1 MKHTINTM
9 LGLGLTALAPFAAL
23 AQDTPAAPAPAPTEA
38 PAPAAP
44 TVPATPSKEEVKSVF
59 SYLMGYQFGQQ
70 LAMEN
75 STISAGDIDDATFFK
90 AMADGIS
97 NQVDPAMR
105 EKDIRLIM
113 DTFMQEL
120 QDRAAKRS
128 AENLAKGK
136 AFLEENAKKEGVVTT
151 KSGLQYKVITP
162 GDGRKFDQD
171 KDGKNAVCSVIYEGR
186 LIDGTVFDATEDPVE
201 FPINAV
207 VPGFSEALKAMPIGS
222 EWEIYIPANLGYG
235 EQGPGVIGNNSTLVF
250 KLKLTDIKP
259 GQGTSEN
266 PYELTP
272 EMLQQ
277 LQEQGLV
284 PAQDE
289 AATK

>member
-1 MKHTINTM
+1 MKHNINTM
-9 LGLGLTALAPFAAL
+9 LGLGLTALAPFVAL
-23 AQDTPAAPAPAPTEA
+23 AQDAPATPAPAPTEDS
-38 PAPAAP
+38 APAA
-44 TVPATPSKEEVKSVF
+44 PSKEEVKSVF

-75 STISAGDIDDATFFK
+75 STISAGDIDEATFYK
-90 AMADGIS
+90 AVADGIS

-151 KSGLQYKVITP
+151 ESGLQYKVITP

-171 KDGKNAVCSVIYEGR
+171 KDGKNAVCSVSYEGR
-186 LIDGTVFDATEDPVE
+186 LIDGTVFDATEEPVE

-207 VPGFSEALKAMPIGS
+207 VPGFSEALKAMPIGA

-235 EQGPGVIGNNSTLVF
+235 EQGPGVIGNNATLVF

-272 EMLQQ
+272 EIMQQ
-277 LQEQGLV
+277 LQQQGLV
-284 PAQDE
+284 PEKDE
-289 AATK
+289 VPAK

>member
-9 LGLGLTALAPFAAL
+9 LGLGLTALAPFVAL
-23 AQDTPAAPAPAPTEA
+23 AQDAPAAPAS
-38 PAPAAP
+38 APAAP
-44 TVPATPSKEEVKSVF
+44 AATVPAPATPSKEEVKSVF

-75 STISAGDIDDATFFK
+75 STISADDMDAATFFK
-90 AMADGIS
+90 AVADGIG

-105 EKDIRLIM
+105 EKDIRLVM

-136 AFLEENAKKEGVVTT
+136 VFLEENAKKEGVVTT

-162 GDGRKFDQD
+162 SDGRKYDQE

-186 LIDGTVFDATEDPVE
+186 LIDGTVFDATEEPVE

-222 EWEIYIPANLGYG
+222 EWEVYIPANLGYG
-235 EQGPGVIGNNSTLVF
+235 EQGPGVIGNNATLIF

-259 GQGTSEN
+259 GQGSSEN

-272 EMLQQ
+272 EILQQ
-277 LQEQGLV
+277 LQQQGLV
-284 PAQDE
+284 PAKDEE
-289 AATK
+289 AAE